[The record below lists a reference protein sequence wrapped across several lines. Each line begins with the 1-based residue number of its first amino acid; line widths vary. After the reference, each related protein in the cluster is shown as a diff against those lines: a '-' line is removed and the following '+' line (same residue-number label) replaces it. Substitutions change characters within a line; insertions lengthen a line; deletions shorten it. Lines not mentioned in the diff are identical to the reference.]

1 MTKQETIEN
10 LMTKLNISEE
20 EAEDTYEYDKK
31 VDRNAKDLE
40 YELPSE
46 KAKVSAE
53 ARRAAG
59 AIDKTVKKTSP
70 KPKNLTKEAIV
81 SEIFTSLGENMLKT
95 TSKKEILNKNRLIS
109 FELEGK
115 TYELTLVEKRIKQK

>member
-1 MTKQETIEN
+1 MTRQEIIEH
-10 LMTKLNISEE
+10 LMTKLNLSEE
-20 EAEDTYEYDKK
+20 EAEATYEYDKK

-40 YELPSE
+40 YELSPE

-59 AIDKTVKKTSP
+59 AMDKTVKKTSP
-70 KPKNLTKEAIV
+70 KPKNATKEAIV
-81 SEIFTSLGENMLKT
+81 SEIFATLGENMLKT
-95 TSKKEILNKNRLIS
+95 VNKKEILNKNRLIS